1 MNNILFKRF
10 SSNIL
15 FFYFGFSSIR
25 SRPTVF
31 YVCCRK
37 KFVIRIISYFTYLL
51 TYLHVYITYLLHENI
66 CHSMKNWF
74 TVHQNYVAADQERN
88 PLFLSV
94 VTSEVSD
101 QSVPHYRVILWRKT
115 VSIRLYLYV
124 PLRQLLQLVRYFS
137 IRNER

>member
-1 MNNILFKRF
+1 MHRIRGTTTVNNRF

-15 FFYFGFSSIR
+15 FFYFGFNSFRQSS
-25 SRPTVF
+25 TF
-31 YVCCRK
+31 
-37 KFVIRIISYFTYLL
+37 IIVKNSLSVFTY
-51 TYLHVYITYLLHENI
+51 THIENI
-66 CHSMKNWF
+66 CHSMRNGF

-115 VSIRLYLYV
+115 VSIRLYLYNDYCN
-124 PLRQLLQLVRYFS
+124 LSDFS
-137 IRNER
+137 IRNKRGFD